1 MFAPTTKNERVSGA
15 FPLDEQFFFLVVLRV
30 ASVWL
35 CTSSKQQN
43 VGRPTKAVVI
53 VPAKCIFFLRI

>member
-15 FPLDEQFFFLVVLRV
+15 FALDEQIFFLVVFVLRRFGY
-30 ASVWL
+30 AL
-35 CTSSKQQN
+35 PKQQN